1 MRGGGATDYTKLYG
15 KDLFGKEMSSN
26 GRFWLTYV
34 DEALIFD
41 EEMVE
46 IYNDDI
52 NVLLV
57 FAGLFSAVVSAFV
70 IQSAQSLQS
79 DYTAISAS
87 LLIELVGYQQ
97 AASDTSSIPLS
108 PFYPA
113 ISFSP
118 STTDILV
125 NSLWFISL
133 TLSLITALV
142 AVLTKQW
149 LHQYISVVS
158 DISPLSQGQIRQC
171 RYMGL
176 EKWQV
181 PMIIGFLPIL
191 LHISLFLF
199 LLGLCIYLF
208 ALHAVIAYAV
218 ASLSGIV
225 FVAYIACL
233 FLPLFHY
240 NCPYKTSL
248 TDWMFHA
255 IYRVAPPIYRK
266 N

>member
-1 MRGGGATDYTKLYG
+1 MRGGGATDYTKRYG
-15 KDLFGKEMSSN
+15 KDFFGREMSSN

-70 IQSAQSLQS
+70 IQSAQSLQP
-79 DYTAISAS
+79 DNTAVSAS
-87 LLIELVGYQQ
+87 LLIELVGYQR

-118 STTDILV
+118 STTDVWV

-149 LHQYISVVS
+149 LHQYISVIS
-158 DISPLSQGQIRQC
+158 DTPLNQGRIRQC

-176 EKWQV
+176 EKWHV
-181 PMIIGFLPIL
+181 PVIIGFLPIL
-191 LHISLFLF
+191 LHVSLFLF
-199 LLGLCIYLF
+199 FLGLCIYLF
-208 ALHAVIAYAV
+208 AL
-218 ASLSGIV
+218 
-225 FVAYIACL
+225 
-233 FLPLFHY
+233 
-240 NCPYKTSL
+240 
-248 TDWMFHA
+248 
-255 IYRVAPPIYRK
+255 
-266 N
+266 